1 MVGDSVAGANWVT
14 ARAASGKRLGKDIFV
29 KLSHNKIFLGFQTRL
44 WLVFDLRSQLLKRA
58 ELMDA
63 IEFIY
68 RPCPSIISAAAYT
81 FCESFALAWSGK
93 MVRLPRKARF
103 ISKDL

>member
-1 MVGDSVAGANWVT
+1 MAGSDWSQQEPHQAENSVKN
-14 ARAASGKRLGKDIFV
+14 IFV

-44 WLVFDLRSQLLKRA
+44 WLVFDLRSRLLERA

-63 IEFIY
+63 IEFTY

-81 FCESFALAWSGK
+81 FYESFALAWSGE
-93 MVRLPRKARF
+93 MVRL
-103 ISKDL
+103 S